1 MGTQHRFS
9 PLQTNQYGKVEAI
22 IHMRILTN
30 TFLISL
36 AMCCTTPFL
45 LFLQHCFQFLF
56 YRTNLAAPCLIR
68 TVFGSS
74 ASFNQMS
81 KISSGQSCPMNTKF
95 FENVVFFLLCTLG
108 GRWGPGASS
117 PGQVWSWSVFS
128 SPFDISRARRLSKLF
143 THYHQLVAWTPL
155 KSCITSAFI
164 AINRGKMMVR
174 QLCTVRCPA

>member
-1 MGTQHRFS
+1 
-9 PLQTNQYGKVEAI
+9 
-22 IHMRILTN
+22 MRILTN

-36 AMCCTTPFL
+36 DICCIFFQYFFCV
-45 LFLQHCFQFLF
+45 LFLRHCFQFLF

-143 THYHQLVAWTPL
+143 THYHHHPCCTP
-155 KSCITSAFI
+155 KDCIIRALYKKEKGEGNY
-164 AINRGKMMVR
+164 A
-174 QLCTVRCPA
+174 P

>member
-36 AMCCTTPFL
+36 DICCIFFQYPFCV
-45 LFLQHCFQFLF
+45 LFLRHCFQFLF

-108 GRWGPGASS
+108 GRWGARCIIPRASLVLVCFQF
-117 PGQVWSWSVFS
+117 PLWHFKS
-128 SPFDISRARRLSKLF
+128 STAFQAFHPLPPPSLLYPQRL
-143 THYHQLVAWTPL
+143 HNP
-155 KSCITSAFI
+155 
-164 AINRGKMMVR
+164 
-174 QLCTVRCPA
+174 CTL

>member
-1 MGTQHRFS
+1 
-9 PLQTNQYGKVEAI
+9 
-22 IHMRILTN
+22 MRILTN

-36 AMCCTTPFL
+36 DICCIFFQYL
-45 LFLQHCFQFLF
+45 FCVLFLRHCFQFLF

-108 GRWGPGASS
+108 GQVG
-117 PGQVWSWSVFS
+117 GQVHHPQGKSGLGLFSVPPLTFQELDGFPSFS
-128 SPFDISRARRLSKLF
+128 PTTTTIPVVPPK
-143 THYHQLVAWTPL
+143 
-155 KSCITSAFI
+155 I
-164 AINRGKMMVR
+164 A
-174 QLCTVRCPA
+174 